1 MGFFTN
7 KLYKTFSQRWL
18 FSYQNLSYNVALWMK
33 AAILFPK
40 SLRFSL
46 SRVRE
51 ILDRMFSL
59 HTDGTSLP
67 AESCGCIVF
76 CFLGNCGKSFP
87 QTLHLPYLLV
97 RCRSN
102 TTQSTTS
109 LTSLS
114 LPFICRPCLSLIA
127 ITFKEKQKLL
137 LQLELQADLSFKTNS
152 LYWGLRDSQLLLLR
166 DVFVIF
172 SSCFLCSVQ
181 CFNGSSHAFLLCYQ
195 THNIL

>member
-1 MGFFTN
+1 
-7 KLYKTFSQRWL
+7 
-18 FSYQNLSYNVALWMK
+18 
-33 AAILFPK
+33 
-40 SLRFSL
+40 
-46 SRVRE
+46 
-51 ILDRMFSL
+51 MFSL

-127 ITFKEKQKLL
+127 ITFKEKWKLL
-137 LQLELQADLSFKTNS
+137 LQPELQPDLSFKTWVENS
-152 LYWGLRDSQLLLLR
+152 LYWGLQDSQLLLLR

-172 SSCFLCSVQ
+172 SSCFLCVVQ
-181 CFNGSSHAFLLCYQ
+181 CFNGSSQTFLLCYQ
-195 THNIL
+195 TQHIMNVGVRWFHQRRVQCQVCLGQA